1 MKHALKRILVLRD
14 ENVRFV
20 PSLIG
25 FPKRS
30 SFDKGEHY
38 IFRESCTRQ
47 GLRLE
52 VKLKK
57 HAAAAERTAK
67 HAAAAERT
75 AKRAAERTELRGWV
89 CAARR
94 NKIKETLEVLIYED

>member
-20 PSLIG
+20 PSLID

-38 IFRESCTRQ
+38 IFPRILHWTRSAI
-47 GLRLE
+47 GSKIKKARRRRGEIGAARLGMCG
-52 VKLKK
+52 
-57 HAAAAERTAK
+57 AAE
-67 HAAAAERT
+67 
-75 AKRAAERTELRGWV
+75 
-89 CAARR
+89 
-94 NKIKETLEVLIYED
+94 

>member
-20 PSLIG
+20 PSLID

-38 IFRESCTRQ
+38 IFPRILHWTRSAIGSKIKKARHRGESSKAR
-47 GLRLE
+47 GGEIGAARLGMCG
-52 VKLKK
+52 
-57 HAAAAERTAK
+57 AAE
-67 HAAAAERT
+67 
-75 AKRAAERTELRGWV
+75 
-89 CAARR
+89 
-94 NKIKETLEVLIYED
+94 

>member
-20 PSLIG
+20 PSLID

-38 IFRESCTRQ
+38 IFPRILHWTRSAI
-47 GLRLE
+47 GS
-52 VKLKK
+52 KIKK
-57 HAAAAERTAK
+57 
-67 HAAAAERT
+67 
-75 AKRAAERTELRGWV
+75 
-89 CAARR
+89 ARR
-94 NKIKETLEVLIYED
+94 GGGENGKERR

>member
-20 PSLIG
+20 PSLID

-38 IFRESCTRQ
+38 IFPRILHWTRSAIGSKIKKARRRGGENGKARHREEI
-47 GLRLE
+47 GAARLGMCG
-52 VKLKK
+52 
-57 HAAAAERTAK
+57 AAE
-67 HAAAAERT
+67 
-75 AKRAAERTELRGWV
+75 
-89 CAARR
+89 
-94 NKIKETLEVLIYED
+94 

>member
-20 PSLIG
+20 PSLID

-38 IFRESCTRQ
+38 IFPRILHWTRSAI
-47 GLRLE
+47 GS
-52 VKLKK
+52 KIK
-57 HAAAAERTAK
+57 K

-75 AKRAAERTELRGWV
+75 AKRAAET
-89 CAARR
+89 ARD
-94 NKIKETLEVLIYED
+94 E